1 MVSYQRLNS
10 KGVKSMDIYAK
21 KEYFVRTSLKELLLS
36 IDDSIL
42 DVYYKYQD
50 GEEIVTIMLCNC
62 SYYTENAK
70 INVTTDSVKINVTG
84 DSLLA
89 IAKDVLENI

>member
-1 MVSYQRLNS
+1 MENMTVYE
-10 KGVKSMDIYAK
+10 K
-21 KEYFVRTSLKELLLS
+21 KAYFVRTSLKEFLLS

-89 IAKDVLENI
+89 IAKDVLKNI

>member
-36 IDDSIL
+36 IDSSIL
-42 DVYYKYQD
+42 DVYYCVSYQD
-50 GEEIVTIMLCNC
+50 EYVVILNKSGSKIEI
-62 SYYTENAK
+62 Y
-70 INVTTDSVKINVTG
+70 VTG

-89 IAKDVLENI
+89 IAKNVLENI

>member
-1 MVSYQRLNS
+1 MENMTVYE
-10 KGVKSMDIYAK
+10 K
-21 KEYFVRTSLKELLLS
+21 KAYFVRTSLKEFLLS

-62 SYYTENAK
+62 SYTENAK

-89 IAKDVLENI
+89 IAKDVLNSITYKE

>member
-1 MVSYQRLNS
+1 MYE
-10 KGVKSMDIYAK
+10 K
-21 KEYFVRTSLKELLLS
+21 KEYLVRTSLKSLLFD
-36 IDDSIL
+36 IDKNIL
-42 DVYYKYQD
+42 DVYYTHRD
-50 GEEIVTIMLCNC
+50 SEEIVTIMLCNC

-89 IAKDVLENI
+89 IAKNVLENI

>member
-36 IDDSIL
+36 IDSSIL

-50 GEEIVTIMLCNC
+50 GEEIVTIMICNC
-62 SYYTENAK
+62 SYTENAK

-89 IAKDVLENI
+89 IAKNVLENI